1 MKITQYDIEL
11 SEDKLPYLVKEKEF
25 TTKYFTCN
33 SPDKIVNILNEK
45 YKLDMKAEEKVY
57 VLGTNCKM
65 KTCNIFEISKGIHNS
80 SFINPFGIYQRLLL
94 SNSTSFV
101 IIHNHPSGD
110 TTPSKK
116 DIDSSK
122 KLKELA
128 KLMNIDFLDSLIV
141 SRYNGISNYVSL
153 RELEYI

>member
-1 MKITQYDIEL
+1 MKIIQYDIEL
-11 SEDKLPYLVKEKEF
+11 SEDKLPYLVKENEF

-80 SFINPFGIYQRLLL
+80 SFINQFGICQRLLL

-101 IIHNHPSGD
+101 LIHNHPSGD
-110 TTPSKK
+110 TTPSEV
-116 DIDSSK
+116 DINSAK
-122 KLKELA
+122 KLNELA
-128 KLMNIDFLDSLIV
+128 KQMHINFVDSLIIGKDNDYL
-141 SRYNGISNYVSL
+141 SLMENGYL
-153 RELEYI
+153 D